1 MTQLLTNDSGLDC
14 IYAVVVTYNPDLRK
28 VDLLFSKLLSQ
39 VTGLIVVDNGSSQ
52 EVVRWLGSQM
62 ISIEYEVIEL
72 EQNQGIATAQNI
84 GIQHA
89 KADGATHVV
98 LFDHDSDPNADMVA
112 KLLNAIKHE
121 QAKGTKVAAAGPRFV
136 DLRQKSLPPFVRV
149 EGFQLKTITCTCQGV
164 LKVDYLIA
172 SGCLIPMQTLE
183 KVGCMKDE
191 LFIDYVD
198 IEWGLRA
205 KSLGFQSLGV
215 CDAHMGHSLGDTT
228 IQFRG
233 KVHPLHRPTR
243 HYYHFRNAI
252 KLYKQSDVPFNWKVA
267 DSRRLLRQYIFYSL
281 FAKPR
286 FRHWWMM
293 TKGIWHGVI
302 DKSHRMV

>member
-1 MTQLLTNDSGLDC
+1 MIQQLTNDLELDR
-14 IYAVVVTYNPDLRK
+14 IFAVVVTYNSDLRK
-28 VDLLFSKLLSQ
+28 VDLLLSKLLGQ

-52 EVVRWLGSQM
+52 EVVRWLRSQL
-62 ISIEYEVIEL
+62 ISIEYEVVAL
-72 EQNQGIATAQNI
+72 KQNQGIASAQNI
-84 GIQHA
+84 GIRRAQA
-89 KADGATHVV
+89 SGSTHVV

-112 KLLNAIKHE
+112 KLLSAIKHE
-121 QAKGTKVAAAGPRFV
+121 EAQGTKVAAAGPRFV
-136 DLRQKSLPPFVRV
+136 DARQKTLPPFVRV
-149 EGFQLKTITCTCQGV
+149 EGFRLKTIACTDQGV
-164 LKVDYLIA
+164 VKVDYLIA

-183 KVGCMKDE
+183 KVGFMKDD

-215 CDAHMGHSLGDTT
+215 CDAHMGHSLGDTV

-233 KVHPLHRPTR
+233 KVHPLHIPTR
-243 HYYHFRNAI
+243 HYYHFRNAVN
-252 KLYKQSDVPFNWKVA
+252 LYKRRDLPLNWKVV
-267 DSRRLLRQYIFYSL
+267 DSRRLLRQYIFYSI

-293 TKGIWHGVI
+293 TKGLWHGLLGRSGRLV
-302 DKSHRMV
+302 